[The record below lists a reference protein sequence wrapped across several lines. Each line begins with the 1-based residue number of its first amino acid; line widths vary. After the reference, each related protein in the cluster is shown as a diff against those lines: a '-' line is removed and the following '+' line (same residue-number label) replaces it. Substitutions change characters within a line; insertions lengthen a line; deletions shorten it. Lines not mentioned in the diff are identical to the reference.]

1 MANPQDQLSK
11 KSLEEKINGF
21 GQILQNF
28 GLNLIQNIGEMK
40 HELSI
45 LSDKVGKIEEEVH
58 ELRDLKYQLHETNR
72 SRSEILNEAQKIK
85 NHLSKLSLKFTD
97 MNSENFSKQD
107 PQENKTALDVLND
120 LERKVRSI
128 STAHELLSVIKA
140 SKEELFIITG
150 GHKILF
156 DIKTFERK
164 IKPGMDIIHENVSS
178 LLLEKIEDWKLEL

>member
-58 ELRDLKYQLHETNR
+58 QLRDLKYQLHETNR
-72 SRSEILNEAQKIK
+72 SRSEILNETQKIK
-85 NHLSKLSLKFTD
+85 SQLSKLSLKFTD
-97 MNSENFSKQD
+97 MSSESFLKNDHPEDKS
-107 PQENKTALDVLND
+107 AMDVLN
-120 LERKVRSI
+120 EFEENVRSI

-140 SKEELFIITG
+140 SKEKLYLITG
-150 GHKILF
+150 GHKMLF
-156 DIKTFERK
+156 EIKTFERK
-164 IKPGMDIIHENVSS
+164 IKPGMDIIHENVASS
-178 LLLEKIEDWKLEL
+178 LLEKIEEWKLYL